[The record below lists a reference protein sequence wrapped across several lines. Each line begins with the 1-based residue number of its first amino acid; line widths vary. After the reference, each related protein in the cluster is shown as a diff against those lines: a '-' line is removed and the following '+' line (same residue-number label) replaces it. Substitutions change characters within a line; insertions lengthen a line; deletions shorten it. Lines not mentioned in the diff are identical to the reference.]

1 MREVTFNTLVQQT
14 LHPPRILRN
23 SVSGNES
30 HGSSLTA
37 SARASSSGAS
47 CSARKQFSATSPSG
61 QSGWTGKNNQDK
73 RCFLHLLAAPAAPEV
88 EGRRRVDVNLTV
100 RLSL

>member
-1 MREVTFNTLVQQT
+1 MCEVTFDALVQRT

-30 HGSSLTA
+30 PGLSSTA
-37 SARASSSGAS
+37 SAQASSSSAS
-47 CSARKQFSATSPSG
+47 RFAGKRFSATSPSG

-73 RCFLHLLAAPAAPEV
+73 HCFLHLLAAPTAPEV
-88 EGRRRVDVNLTV
+88 EGRRRVDVILTV